1 MKTTMRGINL
11 LQCERP
17 SSKSLGRENLKK
29 KKNGRKEEM
38 VERLIRKGEGFYAA
52 SGT

>member
-1 MKTTMRGINL
+1 VKGPRKKSR
-11 LQCERP
+11 ER
-17 SSKSLGRENLKK
+17 KLKK